1 LNQIAKLISAYCPN
15 GVPTVR
21 LDSIVQISNRGVN
34 KVDTPGESEVF
45 LLNYMDVYRNRELT
59 GLQVTSKTTAT
70 SSQVI
75 ECDLQVGDIFITPT
89 SETRD
94 DIAHA
99 AVVISPMLN
108 TVYSYHLMRMRIF
121 NLSEVE
127 PKFLAYQF
135 RSPKIQA
142 QIVNASNGITRFG
155 LTKPKWESLLI
166 QLPPIKVQ
174 REIIRIL
181 DKFTELDA
189 ELVAELEVRE
199 LQIQHYARAMTE
211 IFSKHELSTLKLS
224 EFAEI
229 GTGSRNTQD
238 AIEGAKYPF
247 YVRSQIPLSID
258 QFEFDEQAVL
268 TAGDGVGVGKVFH
281 FANGKYAL
289 HQRAYRVKPDESIV
303 DPKFLYYYMKNNFGL
318 YLESTAVHASVTS
331 LRRPMFEKF
340 EVTFPSIASQRK
352 IVYFL
357 DLIEA
362 FIGDQNI
369 GLIGEINLRRKQYE
383 YYRSKLLTFK
393 ELDVA

>member
-1 LNQIAKLISAYCPN
+1 MNQIAKLISAYCPN

>member
-34 KVDTPGESEVF
+34 KVDTPGESDVF

>member
-1 LNQIAKLISAYCPN
+1 MNQIEELLYLSCPN
-15 GVPTVR
+15 GVPHVR
-21 LDSIVQISNRGVN
+21 LDSIAQISNRGVN
-34 KVDTPGESEVF
+34 KVDTPGESDVF
-45 LLNYMDVYRNRELT
+45 LLNYMDVYRNRELSAA
-59 GLQVTSKTTAT
+59 QVSSTTTAT

-75 ECDLQVGDIFITPT
+75 ECNLQVGDILITPT

-99 AVVISPMLN
+99 AVVTSPMLN
-108 TVYSYHLMRMRIF
+108 TVYSYHLMRLRIL
-121 NLSEVE
+121 NPSEVE

-135 RSPKIQA
+135 RSPQIQA
-142 QIVNASNGITRFG
+142 QIVNFSNGITRFG
-155 LTKPKWESLLI
+155 LTKPKWESILI

-189 ELVAELEVRE
+189 GLVAELEVRE

-211 IFSKHELSTLKLS
+211 IFPKHELRTLKLS

-247 YVRSQIPLSID
+247 YVRSQTPLSID

-281 FANGKYAL
+281 FANGKYSL

-340 EVTFPSIASQRK
+340 EVTFPSIASQHK

-362 FIGDQNI
+362 YIGDQGF